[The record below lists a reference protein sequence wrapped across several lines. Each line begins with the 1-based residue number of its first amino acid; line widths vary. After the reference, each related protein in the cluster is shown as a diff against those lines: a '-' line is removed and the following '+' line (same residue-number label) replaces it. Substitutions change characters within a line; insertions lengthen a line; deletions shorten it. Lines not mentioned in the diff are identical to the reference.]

1 MNITKSIADFAEKQ
15 ISDVKDRK
23 IDPVSALGMI
33 TGYLRAL
40 ADTCQITPIEYS
52 AHLYTYGLEFA
63 KLLDQGTTR
72 DEEVIKII
80 ENLKATANKLLD

>member
-1 MNITKSIADFAEKQ
+1 MNISKKIANFADEQ
-15 ISDVKDRK
+15 ISNAKDQTL
-23 IDPVSALGMI
+23 DPFSALGMI

-40 ADTCQITPIEYS
+40 VDTCQITPIEYS

-63 KLLDQGTTR
+63 KLLDQGTIR
-72 DEEVIKII
+72 DAEVIKTI